1 VTPDLQRLAAGYGV
15 ATEYDDQRGRPVQVT
30 ETAVVAVL
38 AALGVDASTPE
49 AVAAALEA
57 ERLERQERL
66 GPRFI
71 AAREGIEQ
79 RVTLRAAAG
88 LTVRI
93 QLEDG
98 DTRPIPIT
106 MADDEATFTLDDVAA
121 GWHTLVVASDDET
134 VEIPVCVAPATLPVG
149 VRAWGW
155 ATQLYALR
163 STDSWGIGDLR
174 DLTTLATWT
183 AARGGGLLLVN
194 PLHAVAPGVPVQPSP
209 YYPASRRWT
218 NPLYL
223 RIEDTEAYAGA
234 PADVRAQVDALRSSL
249 DNRSERLDRDASWT
263 AKLSALALLAPY
275 AIEVPVSPALE
286 DFATWCALAEVYGD
300 DWREWPRELQRPDD
314 PAVDAARSGL
324 GQRIRFH
331 AWLQHECDRQLRDVQ
346 RLATEAG
353 MPIGI
358 VHDLAVGTDPGGADA
373 WALQDALALDARIGA
388 PPDGFNQ
395 QGQDWGLPPWHP
407 KRLEALGYAP
417 LRDLVRT
424 LLRHAGG
431 VRIDH
436 ILGMFRA
443 WWVPAGGTA
452 RDGTFVAYDAEAMLA
467 VIALEVH
474 RAGAVVVGE
483 DLGTTPPYIPKA
495 LAERGILGSSV
506 LWFEREDAVAGDL
519 GARRPLGQWRE
530 AAMASVTTHDLPT
543 ALGWLRGSHVEL
555 RARLG
560 LLDDPAAERA
570 AWRAERVELLAYLA
584 DAGLLDD
591 EATEE
596 EQVRALHLA
605 LTRTPSRLVMAALGD
620 AVGDLRQPN
629 LPGTTDE
636 YPNWRLPVAD
646 PAGRPVL
653 LDELLADDRVM
664 RLAADLGSG
673 IAVTI
678 R

>member
-15 ATEYDDQRGRPVQVT
+15 ATEYDDQLGRPVQVT

-38 AALGVDASTPE
+38 AALGIDASTPE
-49 AVAAALEA
+49 AVTAALEA
-57 ERLERQERL
+57 ELEERRRRL
-66 GPRFI
+66 GPPFV
-71 AAREGIEQ
+71 AAREGIE
-79 RVTLRAAAG
+79 RPVTLRAAAG
-88 LTVRI
+88 LTARI
-93 QLEDG
+93 RLEDG
-98 DTRPIPIT
+98 ETRPIPVTI
-106 MADDEATFTLDDVAA
+106 AGDEASFTLRGLAA
-121 GWHTLVVASDDET
+121 GWHSLTVASDEET
-134 VEIPVCVAPATLPVG
+134 VEIPVCVAPATLAAG
-149 VRAWGW
+149 HRAWGW
-155 ATQLYALR
+155 AAQLYALR
-163 STDSWGIGDLR
+163 STSSWGIGDLR
-174 DLTTLATWT
+174 DLTTLASWT
-183 AARGGGLLLVN
+183 ASHGGGLVLVN

-223 RIEDTEAYAGA
+223 RIEGTEAYAAA
-234 PADVRAQVDALRSSL
+234 PVDVRSQVDALRAPL

-275 AIEVPVSPALE
+275 ATEVPVSPALE
-286 DFATWCALAEVYGD
+286 DFATWCSLAEVYGN
-300 DWREWPRELQRPDD
+300 DWREWPAELRRPDT
-314 PAVDAARSGL
+314 PAVSAARAGL
-324 GQRIRFH
+324 GQRIQFH
-331 AWLQHECDRQLRDVQ
+331 AWLQHECERQLRDVQ

-395 QGQDWGLPPWHP
+395 QGQDWGMPPWHP
-407 KRLEALGYAP
+407 RRLEALGYAP
-417 LRDLVRT
+417 LRDLVRS

-436 ILGMFRA
+436 ILGLFRA

-452 RDGTFVAYDAEAMLA
+452 RDGTFVVYDADAMLA

-483 DLGTTPPYIPKA
+483 DLGTTPAYVPTA

-506 LWFEREDAVAGDL
+506 LWFEREDAVAGET

-543 ALGWLRGSHVEL
+543 ALGWLRGEHVDV
-555 RARLG
+555 RAGLG

-570 AWRAERVELLAYLA
+570 AWQAERVELLSFLA

-596 EQVRALHLA
+596 QQVRALHTA
-605 LTRTPSRLVMAALGD
+605 LTRTPSRLVVAALGD
-620 AVGDLRQPN
+620 AIGDLRQPN

-646 PAGRPVL
+646 TAGTPVL
-653 LDELLADDRVM
+653 LDELLTDDRVL

-673 IAVTI
+673 IAATI